1 MLFHDCTQYAHISL
15 CVDKSKLQNL
25 QVKAEVCKNSSAQIL
40 KVPQC
45 SLSVLK
51 RLKCFRVADIEATNQ
66 HQFISAGAT
75 PRTLILWNTAGPSEY
90 PVLSCLAQFA
100 SKHPGAKGDANS
112 LYDTPLDLSWIQFPS
127 EWRQWWALSKAG
139 IPCDLL
145 VAAHGN
151 FDAAHVVDDN
161 VGLASSYDVDIAVP
175 RCRASWESRK
185 FRSLVNAFVAM
196 NKSWW
201 MWIFIAFPKL
211 LNPKDCREQ
220 RAHEGTSCAYLRSCK
235 MPYTIPAMRDGR
247 SEPFSECWC
256 GHVWGIQMFVLLR
269 SRWGRMREDCC
280 SLLIWGVINGQWD
293 REAQWFIWYLP
304 CGIIFFSTFAYWNIP
319 SIYAP

>member
-1 MLFHDCTQYAHISL
+1 MEWQVKVDLSLGSFYLNSCVCVCTYTVQYILKWLMLFHDCTQYAHISL
-15 CVDKSKLQNL
+15 CVDNSKLQNL
-25 QVKAEVCKNSSAQIL
+25 QVKAEVCQELLGSDFEGSSMFFIGSTKIEVFQNCGHRSYRPASIHQRRCYTQNID
-40 KVPQC
+40 
-45 SLSVLK
+45 SL
-51 RLKCFRVADIEATNQ
+51 E
-66 HQFISAGAT
+66 H
-75 PRTLILWNTAGPSEY
+75 TAGPSEY
-90 PVLSCLAQFA
+90 PVLLGLAQFA
-100 SKHPGAKGDANS
+100 SKHPGTKGDANS
-112 LYDTPLDLSWIQFPS
+112 LSLWYSPRSFLDFQFPS

-139 IPCDLL
+139 IPYDLL

-185 FRSLVNAFVAM
+185 FRSLVNAFVPM

-211 LNPKDCREQ
+211 LNLKDCREQ
-220 RAHEGTSCAYLRSCK
+220 RAHEGTSCAYPRSCK

-280 SLLIWGVINGQWD
+280 SLLIWG
-293 REAQWFIWYLP
+293 
-304 CGIIFFSTFAYWNIP
+304 
-319 SIYAP
+319 